1 MAKRQQGK
9 HEEVLLI
16 PFLDILCSLIGIL
29 ILIIVVLSVAQL
41 QRVNGRKP
49 EEVALSQKLQKLIKE
64 KPPLV
69 RNEAE
74 LNKRLKELEKLSA
87 EIETAR
93 KKVEELKKRLSN
105 SSEEVAKNRAELEAL
120 KKRIAELKQQLEQTE
135 KELATL
141 KEERDKLLA
150 EIEARKKKLEFR
162 EPPIVVRQIGSGFS
176 SRSTFFVLADASG
189 ITILKDGQKKLVPM
203 AEIQN
208 SPELASHLQVIKST
222 LGGNLVFLI
231 RKDGAK
237 SYELGAGLAES
248 RYNIPTAK
256 LPLPGQGE
264 VDISQFGTR

>member
-1 MAKRQQGK
+1 MAKRQHGK

-49 EEVALSQKLQKLIKE
+49 EEVALSQKLQKLNRE

-69 RNEAE
+69 RTDTE
-74 LNKRLKELEKLSA
+74 LKKRLQDLEKLA
-87 EIETAR
+87 VEIDAAR
-93 KKVEELKKRLSN
+93 KKVEELKRRLANASD
-105 SSEEVAKNRAELEAL
+105 EMAKNREQLEAL
-120 KKRIAELKQQLEQTE
+120 KKRLAELKQQLEQTE

-162 EPPIVVRQIGSGFS
+162 EPPIVVKQVGSGFS
-176 SRSTFFVLADASG
+176 TRSTFFVLADASG
-189 ITILKDGQKKLVPM
+189 ITILKDGQKRVVPM
-203 AEIQN
+203 AEIQS
-208 SPELASHLQVIKST
+208 SPELASYLQVIKST
-222 LGGNLVFLI
+222 LGGSLVFLI

-248 RYNIPTAK
+248 RYSIPTSK

-264 VDISQFGTR
+264 VDISQFGVR